1 MQNLQK
7 RKLLHFEI
15 LYYIFYDMK
24 ELSKNQSV
32 NLGFN
37 GNNPTPTKELLA
49 AIDDGEKLAHDPN
62 AKTYS
67 TPQELW
73 DELGF

>member
-1 MQNLQK
+1 MQRNCN
-7 RKLLHFEI
+7 LLHFKI
-15 LYYIFYDMK
+15 HLRIFNSMK
-24 ELSKNQSV
+24 ELLKNQSV

-37 GNNPTPTKELLA
+37 GNNPTPTKEFLA
-49 AIDDGEKLAHDPN
+49 AIDEGEKLAHNPN

-73 DELGF
+73 NELDI

>member
-1 MQNLQK
+1 
-7 RKLLHFEI
+7 
-15 LYYIFYDMK
+15 MK

-37 GNNPTPTKELLA
+37 EKNQAPFKELFA
-49 AIDDGEKLAHDPN
+49 AIDESEKLAHDPN

-73 DELGF
+73 EELGI

>member
-1 MQNLQK
+1 
-7 RKLLHFEI
+7 
-15 LYYIFYDMK
+15 MK

-37 GNNPTPTKELLA
+37 DNTENPSKELLA
-49 AIDDGEKLAHDPN
+49 AINEGEKLAHDPN

-73 DELGF
+73 DELGV

>member
-1 MQNLQK
+1 
-7 RKLLHFEI
+7 
-15 LYYIFYDMK
+15 MK

-37 GNNPTPTKELLA
+37 GNNPAPPKELLA
-49 AIDDGEKLAHDPN
+49 AIEEGEKLTHDSN
-62 AKTYS
+62 AQTYS

-73 DELGF
+73 DELSI